1 MTIEILSAI
10 VGSLA
15 TAVIT
20 FFISRRRYRSF
31 LTTMAAMGGTIT
43 DAGLLNTLKAIVQT
57 VTIASVCAALG
68 TALLMAAGS
77 LLNPAQVI
85 ITCAVI
91 LMLAVTLAWVYGRY
105 AVLAE
110 LAHTRHLKLP
120 YGPWG
125 LFLAHGRFRPVAS
138 RARSSLN

>member
-15 TAVIT
+15 TAVII
-20 FFISRRRYRSF
+20 FFVSRRRYRTF
-31 LTTMAAMGGTIT
+31 LTSMAAMGGTIT
-43 DAGLLNTLKAIVQT
+43 DAGLLSTLKAIIQT
-57 VTIASVCAALG
+57 MTTASACAAVG
-68 TALLMAAGS
+68 TALLVAAGQM
-77 LLNPAQVI
+77 LNPLQVT

-91 LMLAVTLAWVYGRY
+91 LLLAAVLAWIYGRY

-110 LAHTRHLKLP
+110 LAHIRHLELP

-125 LFLAHGRFRPVAS
+125 LFLAQGRFRPTAP
-138 RARSSLN
+138 RAQSPLN